1 MGPGSSHHDKT
12 ISVDREAC
20 GSEQDLPLTPQMRA
34 RLLAGDTWRDQW
46 IAATGACVAALI
58 LLAWSGAGSWMLE
71 APLRIALA
79 GICLMVVAIAPAVLN
94 NRRTW
99 RDLRGNRFIRY
110 RGRFILQ
117 RYSQP
122 SRAQPYWN
130 IVRERKV
137 VWAVAMP
144 SAEIVVTD
152 LVASYMRQAGS
163 GEIDYS
169 PASKMIFEIRAADG
183 DIIFLNTRAR

>member
-1 MGPGSSHHDKT
+1 MGSDSFSHDKS
-12 ISVDREAC
+12 ISVGREAC
-20 GSEQDLPLTPQMRA
+20 GSEQALPLTPQMRV
-34 RLLAGDTWRDQW
+34 RLLASDTRRDRW
-46 IAATGACVAALI
+46 ITGIGACVAALI
-58 LLAWSGAGSWMLE
+58 LLAWSGAGSWVLE
-71 APLRIALA
+71 APLRIAIA
-79 GICLMVVAIAPAVLN
+79 GICLMVVAIMPAVMDD
-94 NRRTW
+94 RRAW

-110 RGRFILQ
+110 RGRFVLQ

-152 LVASYMRQAGS
+152 LVASHMHEAGS

-169 PASKMIFEIRAADG
+169 PARKMIFEIRAADG
-183 DIIFLNTRAR
+183 GIIFQNTRAR